1 MILKIAGKRIKG
13 QGHVVIKSKFVC
25 ARPSLVS
32 GAARL
37 FDFGG
42 TLNTYYY
49 LLDENPNKADARAI
63 AGDWRVVGG
72 DIAVAIENYDDAS
85 TNPN

>member
-13 QGHVVIKSKFVC
+13 QRRIVTKRKFVC

-42 TLNTYYY
+42 TLNTYYR
-49 LLDENPNKADARAI
+49 LVDENPNEADARAI
-63 AGDWRVVGG
+63 AADWRVVGG
-72 DIAVAIENYDDAS
+72 DIAVAIEHYDDVS
-85 TNPN
+85 SGPN